1 MSEFEGKERI
11 IQEFVPGKQVTLAH
25 VIASPDKDLYGK
37 LGLIDAEG
45 AIGIM
50 TITPSEGAM
59 IAADIASKS
68 ADIKVGFVDRFNG
81 SLVITGDVA
90 AVEVAIRDVMAVL
103 CDRMGFAKAPVTK
116 HEQCDIKG
124 REEKAHHSD
133 RPVDR
138 REDDSVPADQQRGA
152 SLLQNADGAGDQ
164 QKYDRYTGRVSGAE
178 RIPWCTDCD
187 FRRCGYYPDGTGCDR
202 GRDDVSSAVLQYV
215 CR

>member
-37 LGLIDAEG
+37 LGRIDAEG

-116 HEQCDIKG
+116 
-124 REEKAHHSD
+124 
-133 RPVDR
+133 
-138 REDDSVPADQQRGA
+138 
-152 SLLQNADGAGDQ
+152 
-164 QKYDRYTGRVSGAE
+164 T
-178 RIPWCTDCD
+178 
-187 FRRCGYYPDGTGCDR
+187 
-202 GRDDVSSAVLQYV
+202 
-215 CR
+215 

>member
-59 IAADIASKS
+59 IAADIASKA

-90 AVEVAIRDVMAVL
+90 AVEVAIRDVMGVL
-103 CDRMGFAKAPVTK
+103 CDRMGFARAPVTK
-116 HEQCDIKG
+116 
-124 REEKAHHSD
+124 
-133 RPVDR
+133 
-138 REDDSVPADQQRGA
+138 
-152 SLLQNADGAGDQ
+152 
-164 QKYDRYTGRVSGAE
+164 T
-178 RIPWCTDCD
+178 
-187 FRRCGYYPDGTGCDR
+187 
-202 GRDDVSSAVLQYV
+202 
-215 CR
+215 

>member
-90 AVEVAIRDVMAVL
+90 AVEGAIRDVMAVL

-116 HEQCDIKG
+116 
-124 REEKAHHSD
+124 
-133 RPVDR
+133 
-138 REDDSVPADQQRGA
+138 
-152 SLLQNADGAGDQ
+152 
-164 QKYDRYTGRVSGAE
+164 T
-178 RIPWCTDCD
+178 
-187 FRRCGYYPDGTGCDR
+187 
-202 GRDDVSSAVLQYV
+202 
-215 CR
+215 